1 MIASSNI
8 LNQIGPR
15 KNLITGILF
24 FFGVVTFSVVLS
36 SCGGTKS
43 IESTASTQPSGWY
56 KVVQIEQTPIFE
68 GHPTLNFDLTQNRIS
83 GNTGCNDYSGTMVQP
98 EANSNNFT
106 LESIM
111 TTKMYCSDPVMAIE
125 FKFLKILGQPMGWQH
140 KGDTL
145 SLYTDG
151 PQAAIIAVKKPG
163 Q

>member
-1 MIASSNI
+1 MIKPSNI
-8 LNQIGPR
+8 LNHIGPR

-56 KVVQIEQTPIFE
+56 KVIEVEQTPIFE

-83 GNTGCNDYSGTMVQP
+83 GNTGCNDYSGTMVYP

-111 TTKMYCSDPVMAIE
+111 TTKMYCNDPVMAIE
-125 FKFLKILGQPMGWQH
+125 FKFLKILGLPMGWQH